1 MTVLIV
7 NAYSVRNR
15 GDAAIVRGLIAT
27 LRQRGAHH
35 IAIAPR
41 GWRAD
46 ADEWLALGADSVAP
60 PLLSIHDVPG
70 WARTK
75 RLLLL
80 VHVIGRIARSLAAR
94 VAPPLADDSMRAYAR
109 AGLVVS
115 AGGAYL
121 GGRKPGVNLVRGY
134 NIAYG
139 RVWGRP
145 TIAAPMTINP
155 PSRVVRLLLSNLL
168 RGVPI
173 FARDHESIVRARQL
187 GLRATYAP
195 DLVFRAARGR
205 APAQPSGVVA
215 WAPRGYRPDQDAWAA
230 RDRLESSQLA
240 AVSDLLR
247 TDAGLRLEFVPQVD
261 VEDIDDDRV
270 TIARL
275 DRQLRPEFDGRV
287 SVLTP
292 PASIDETIDA
302 YARYD
307 VVLTSRLHAALLAL
321 LGLTPSLVVGYEPKV
336 SGVLATLGLDDRV
349 IPADGSWAPAEIA
362 SWLRRLMSDAGE
374 RDATRAATQ
383 NLEAQYASFDDL
395 LRRKLAR

>member
-27 LRQRGAHH
+27 LRQLGARH

-41 GWRAD
+41 GWRDD

-75 RLLLL
+75 RLYLLL
-80 VHVIGRIARSLAAR
+80 HVIGRIARSLAAR
-94 VAPPLADDSMRAYAR
+94 VVPPLADDSMRAYAR
-109 AGLVVS
+109 ATLVVS

-168 RGVPI
+168 RGVAI
-173 FARDHESIVRARQL
+173 FARDHETIVRADAL

-205 APAQPSGVVA
+205 APGHPSGVVA

-230 RDRLESSQLA
+230 RDRLETSQLA

-247 TDAGLRLEFVPQVD
+247 TDDGLRLEFVPQVD
-261 VEDIDDDRV
+261 VEEIDDDRV

-275 DRQLRPEFDGRV
+275 HRLLRPEFDGRV

-302 YARYD
+302 YARFD

-321 LGLTPSLVVGYEPKV
+321 LGGTPSLVVGYEPKV
-336 SGVLATLGLDDRV
+336 SGVLATIGLDDRV
-349 IPADGSWAPAEIA
+349 IPPDGSWAPAEIA
-362 SWLRRLMSDAGE
+362 SWLRRLMGDAGE

-383 NLEAQYASFDDL
+383 NIETQYAAFDDL

>member
-27 LRQRGAHH
+27 LRQLGTHR
-35 IAIAPR
+35 IAVAPR
-41 GWRAD
+41 GWRHD
-46 ADEWLALGADSVAP
+46 ADEWLALGADSVVP
-60 PLLSIHDVPG
+60 PLLSIHDAPR
-70 WARTK
+70 WARAQ

-94 VAPPLADDSMRAYAR
+94 VTPILADDSMRAYAQ
-109 AGLVVS
+109 AAVVVS

-134 NIAYG
+134 SIAYG
-139 RVWGRP
+139 RIWARP

-155 PSRVVRLLLSNLL
+155 PSPLVRVLLRNLL
-168 RGVPI
+168 RGVAL
-173 FARDHESIVRARQL
+173 FVRDHESIARARQL

-195 DLVFRAARGR
+195 DLVFRAARSR
-205 APAQPSGVVA
+205 APHPPSGIMA
-215 WAPRGYRPDQDAWAA
+215 WVPRGYRPDQDAWAA
-230 RDRLESSQLA
+230 RERLEASQLA
-240 AVSDLLR
+240 GVIDVMR
-247 TDAGLRLEFVPQVD
+247 TDPGLRLEFVPQVD
-261 VEDIDDDRV
+261 VEGIDDDRV

-275 DRQLRPEFDGRV
+275 RGQLPAELDGRV
-287 SVLTP
+287 SVLP
-292 PASIDETIDA
+292 PPGAIEETIEA

-321 LGLTPSLVVGYEPKV
+321 LSGTPSLVVGYEPKV

-349 IPADGSWAPAEIA
+349 IPADGSWEPATVAE
-362 SWLRRLMSDAGE
+362 WLRRLMSDPGE

-383 NLEAQYASFDDL
+383 NVEAQYASFDDL
-395 LRRKLAR
+395 LRTKLAS